1 MIVANNGD
9 VVTAVGAGGTVGK
22 APAGGTLSPLGFLTF
37 NYDLYGNPGATEW
50 IVPRAVT
57 RLDYTPGG
65 PDLAHQAGPLVTGSA
80 ATNGVGD
87 IGGHPETVTGVRLQK
102 GSEIHAT
109 SGAAFIYGGPAD
121 TVIYGGGQNDT
132 ILLGYGDNWV
142 SGGRGDQCI
151 VASGQC
157 LASRN
162 STTYGEPL
170 YGISKLAAVTQL
182 IATPGNVQTAM
193 INVTGSLK
201 YTAYMWPYSV
211 NPTTSFTNPTW
222 ADGCKTNTAC
232 PPYWDRYGHNV
243 IYGGWGSDSI
253 HGGPGDSA
261 ISGAEAPTYAFTDNF
276 SNTCT
281 FSATA
286 PTGER
291 CTPTDVHQL
300 NKAAIRSDWYHP
312 YNPGN
317 VLGWTT
323 PTTHHGPNPPDGKF
337 KMFTGTDPRRKV
349 MLTSTGALCK
359 WGTGYAAPTRTK
371 AGCLPWIM
379 DYTPADLAVEPV
391 NTTWANG
398 TYGPTPWSGTDV
410 IFGDLGNDWIMGG
423 QGRTQVFGG
432 FGNDLIDLR
441 ATLTVDGGLNDGPVP
456 NPITGTYGT
465 PGWEGLAYGGAGQDI
480 FFAGT
485 AGDRLIDWV
494 GNHNTYYV
502 PFSNFG
508 MPTVSRTLQPFLPQF
523 LYALS
528 KSDGAD
534 PLLGLRY
541 GGAPT
546 RNGEPFGELGLVL
559 QHDAA
564 WHTMMG
570 PPFDKMPENLGG
582 VGTDVPKTANTLPIG
597 SSGVDTVSATA
608 SAGVLAFVTGMG
620 AGLPS
625 GTDATGATAVPF
637 VVRGPV
643 GATVTYSFRLHH
655 TQVTGTGVV
664 GKGGLF
670 GATVD
675 LATFKTGVVTVTVVI
690 SSAGS
695 TTTLHGFTTKS
706 TVPPP
711 SPTLSATPR
720 YANNQNQTT
729 FVVTVKGQAGSI
741 ADIVISDSATPT
753 PAVLNGMD
761 VIGPS
766 GVLTMPFQVSLL
778 AEGPLTVSVT
788 LTNGSGNSSPTT
800 WKVLKDTAPPPLTV
814 SAPPYVNL
822 ANESNYQVLIS
833 GAKFATVSISASD
846 GTTTLTDSGW
856 LNGSMTWLTS
866 KWNLSTLHDGPIT
879 LTVEETDPYGNVVV
893 RTYQVTK
900 TTRRPGSP
908 TVALT
913 PASDSGPSSTDYITN
928 VATPSFLVTPG
939 ATAVSTTV
947 YVNGV
952 PYTGQALGTGTYTV
966 TAVSDNV
973 AGNPSYVAD
982 APKTL
987 VIDTNPPTGSFSV
1000 KGTTLGGVTYTD
1012 DPALSLSLA
1021 FSGAPAGLYQ
1031 MAFSTDGGA
1040 TFGTALAYAT
1050 SGVVSLPEATGT
1062 YTVAVSVTDL
1072 AGNAAVFSAV
1082 VDLVRSAATISYTL
1096 TAPTNA
1102 GSYDVG
1108 QQITLT
1114 AAATAADPVVSVSA
1128 TLDGK
1133 AWSLGAALD
1142 TATLSAGDHTLDI
1155 SATDAAGNVT
1165 TQTLTLAVHA
1175 TVAGLLAGVDYGAA
1189 QRYITSSTA
1198 LTVLETALAKAQR
1211 AVSAHETAA
1220 AITDLKQFVGDLTK
1234 YKKVIAPSYASL
1246 LAGWADDL
1254 IARL

>member
-1 MIVANNGD
+1 RGTTPTKTRPRTTSSTAIANLEAHDANVIVANNGD

-22 APAGGTLSPLGFLTF
+22 APTGGTLSPLGFLTF

-87 IGGHPETVTGVRLQK
+87 IGGHPETVTGVTLQK

-151 VASGQC
+151 VASGLC

-222 ADGCKTNTAC
+222 ADGCKTNAAC
-232 PPYWDRYGHNV
+232 PPYWDRYGHNI

-281 FSATA
+281 FTATA
-286 PTGER
+286 KTGES
-291 CTPTDVHQL
+291 CTTTDVHQL
-300 NKAAIRSDWYHP
+300 NTAAIRSDWYHP
-312 YNPGN
+312 FNPGN

-359 WGTGYAAPTRTK
+359 WGTGYTAPTRTK

-379 DYTPADLAVEPV
+379 DYTPADLAAEPV
-391 NTTWANG
+391 NATWANG

-508 MPTVSRTLQPFLPQF
+508 MPTVSRTLQPSLPQF

-570 PPFDKMPENLGG
+570 PPFDKMPENLAG

-597 SSGVDTVSATA
+597 SSGVDTVPASA
-608 SAGVLAFVTGMG
+608 SAGVVAFVTGMG

-625 GTDATGATAVPF
+625 GTDATGAGAV
-637 VVRGPV
+637 VK
-643 GATVTYSFRLHH
+643 TL
-655 TQVTGTGVV
+655 QVT
-664 GKGGLF
+664 
-670 GATVD
+670 D
-675 LATFKTGVVTVTVVI
+675 
-690 SSAGS
+690 
-695 TTTLHGFTTKS
+695 
-706 TVPPP
+706 
-711 SPTLSATPR
+711 
-720 YANNQNQTT
+720 
-729 FVVTVKGQAGSI
+729 
-741 ADIVISDSATPT
+741 
-753 PAVLNGMD
+753 
-761 VIGPS
+761 
-766 GVLTMPFQVSLL
+766 
-778 AEGPLTVSVT
+778 
-788 LTNGSGNSSPTT
+788 
-800 WKVLKDTAPPPLTV
+800 
-814 SAPPYVNL
+814 
-822 ANESNYQVLIS
+822 
-833 GAKFATVSISASD
+833 
-846 GTTTLTDSGW
+846 
-856 LNGSMTWLTS
+856 
-866 KWNLSTLHDGPIT
+866 
-879 LTVEETDPYGNVVV
+879 
-893 RTYQVTK
+893 

-913 PASDSGPSSTDYITN
+913 PASDSGPFNTDYITN
-928 VATPSFLVTPG
+928 VTTPSFLVTPG
-939 ATAVSTTV
+939 ATAVTTTV

-952 PYTGQALGTGTYTV
+952 PYTGQVLPTGTYTV
-966 TAVSDNV
+966 SAVSLNV
-973 AGNPSYVAD
+973 AGNPSYTAY

-1000 KGTTLGGVTYTD
+1000 KGTTIGGVTYTD
-1012 DPALSLSLA
+1012 NPALSLSLA
-1021 FSGAPAGLYQ
+1021 FSAAPAGLSQ

-1040 TFGTALAYAT
+1040 TFGRALAYAT
-1050 SGVVSLPEATGT
+1050 SAVVSLPDATGT
-1062 YTVAVSVTDL
+1062 YTVAVAVTDL
-1072 AGNAAVFSAV
+1072 AGNTAVFTAV
-1082 VDLVRSAATISYTL
+1082 VDLVRSAATISSTL
-1096 TAPTNA
+1096 SAPTNA

-1114 AAATAADPVVSVSA
+1114 AGATAADPVVSVTA

-1133 AWSLGAALD
+1133 AWSLGTALD
-1142 TATLSAGDHTLDI
+1142 TATLAAGNHTLVI
-1155 SATDAAGNVT
+1155 TATDAAGNVT
-1165 TQTLTLAVHA
+1165 TETLTLAVHA
-1175 TVAGLLAGVDYGAA
+1175 TVAGLVAGVDYGVA
-1189 QRYITSSTA
+1189 QGSIRSSTA
-1198 LTVLETALAKAQR
+1198 ATALETALAKAQS

-1220 AITDLKQFVGDLTK
+1220 ASTDLEQFVGDLTK
-1234 YKKVIAPSYASL
+1234 YKKVITPSYASL

-1254 IARL
+1254 ITRL